1 MGLGGDGR
9 GWGGRGIGR
18 CLKAIMEMLKK
29 TQNKGEKK

>member
-1 MGLGGDGR
+1 MVGDG
-9 GWGGRGIGR
+9 GGRGIGR